1 MIEKIFKKCKK
12 EKLYFFEVEIVK
24 LCKRLDEIIMV
35 EKFNIANI
43 EELTERYEGDI
54 RKVKVDMVIL
64 LDKFEEKYLNEL
76 IKLFK

>member
-1 MIEKIFKKCKK
+1 
-12 EKLYFFEVEIVK
+12 
-24 LCKRLDEIIMV
+24 MV
-35 EKFNIANI
+35 EKFNIVNM
-43 EELTERYEGDI
+43 EELMERYEGDI

>member
-1 MIEKIFKKCKK
+1 MIEKICKKCKK
-12 EKLYFFEVEIVK
+12 ENLYFLEVEIVK

-43 EELTERYEGDI
+43 EELMERYEGDI
-54 RKVKVDMVIL
+54 RKVKADMVIL

>member
-1 MIEKIFKKCKK
+1 
-12 EKLYFFEVEIVK
+12 
-24 LCKRLDEIIMV
+24 MV

-43 EELTERYEGDI
+43 EGLTERYEGDI
-54 RKVKVDMVIL
+54 RKVKADMVIL

>member
-12 EKLYFFEVEIVK
+12 ENLYFFEVEIVK

-35 EKFNIANI
+35 EKFNIVNI

-54 RKVKVDMVIL
+54 RKVKADMVIL

>member
-1 MIEKIFKKCKK
+1 
-12 EKLYFFEVEIVK
+12 
-24 LCKRLDEIIMV
+24 MV
-35 EKFNIANI
+35 EKFNIVNI
-43 EELTERYEGDI
+43 EELMERYEGDI

>member
-1 MIEKIFKKCKK
+1 MIEKIFNKCKK

-54 RKVKVDMVIL
+54 RKVKADMVIL

>member
-12 EKLYFFEVEIVK
+12 ENLYFFEVEIVK

-35 EKFNIANI
+35 EKFNIVNM
-43 EELTERYEGDI
+43 EELMERYEGDI

>member
-1 MIEKIFKKCKK
+1 
-12 EKLYFFEVEIVK
+12 
-24 LCKRLDEIIMV
+24 MV
-35 EKFNIANI
+35 EKFNIANM